1 MYVVRKEVETLTIDG
16 AGDEV
21 FSSSLPEEEV
31 EAIAAAYRIEEAY
44 PFRLSG
50 HGGLGPVGRHVVLL
64 RMEVDAVFFCSI
76 LRFAYIC
83 FQNRLRIMLITIIT
97 LLLAAAGFVWGRI
110 RADIV
115 ALIALLVLTLSG
127 ILTTQE
133 ALSGFSNPIVIMMV
147 GLFVVGGAIFNTGLA
162 KMIGARLSHLGNGSP
177 TRLFLVVV
185 LATGLIGGFVS
196 NTGTVALM
204 LPIVV
209 SMAAAAGASASRF
222 LMPLAFAS
230 SIGGML
236 TLIGTPPN
244 LVIAEAWEEFSGHP
258 LTMFSFFPTGLIC
271 LAAGTLLLI
280 PFSKMLSGDRKRN
293 SGSSGEKRTLADIVE
308 EYNLNHDLWCVDVPA
323 SSPIS
328 GLSLGALSLRAVYG
342 LDVLELRVVEGK
354 GFLKNVSQEA
364 PSASSVIEG
373 GDILFIRGPRGNV
386 DRFVADYGLSIA
398 DDSDEARRHLDFFD
412 IGLAEIVVL
421 PDSGILKE
429 TIAGLDFRNRYNVNI
444 LGVRRGGSYITDN
457 LGDRKVAN
465 GDVLLVQGTWD
476 AIGRISRDTR
486 DWVVLGEPESQASR
500 VTIDYKAP
508 IAAVIMLAMILA
520 LVFSSIPAVFIVL
533 TAGVLMMLTGCFR
546 SIADAYRTIN
556 WESIVLIAAMMPMSF
571 ALEKTGVSETV
582 SVGLVDAL
590 GGIGPHWLMAGIYFT
605 TSLLTLFISNTATSV
620 LMAPIAVQSA
630 VAYGVSPLPMLFAVT
645 FGASLCFMS
654 PFSTPPNALVMPA
667 GQYTF
672 MDYVKVGA
680 PLQLLLG
687 LLMIFVIPLFFPF

>member
-1 MYVVRKEVETLTIDG
+1 MW
-16 AGDEV
+16 
-21 FSSSLPEEEV
+21 
-31 EAIAAAYRIEEAY
+31 
-44 PFRLSG
+44 
-50 HGGLGPVGRHVVLL
+50 
-64 RMEVDAVFFCSI
+64 
-76 LRFAYIC
+76 
-83 FQNRLRIMLITIIT
+83 ITIMT
-97 LLLAAAGFVWGRI
+97 LVLAAAGFVWGRI

-115 ALIALLVLTLSG
+115 ALIALLILTLSG

-162 KMIGARLSHLGNGSP
+162 KMMGAKLSRLGNGSP

-185 LATGLIGGFVS
+185 LATGVIGGFVS

-209 SMAAAAGASASRF
+209 SMAASAGAPASRF

-244 LVIAEAWEEFSGHP
+244 LVIAEAWEEFSGKP
-258 LTMFSFFPTGLIC
+258 LTMFTFLPTGIIC

-280 PFSKMLSGDRKRN
+280 PLSKMLARGKKKNSNSTSGD
-293 SGSSGEKRTLADIVE
+293 RTLADIVE
-308 EYNLNHDLWCVDVPA
+308 EYNLNHDLWRVDVPA
-323 SSPIS
+323 SSLIS
-328 GLSLGALSLRAVYG
+328 GLSLGALSLRANYG

-354 GFLKNVSQEA
+354 GLLKNVSQEA
-364 PSASSVIEG
+364 PSAKSVIEP
-373 GDILFIRGPRGNV
+373 GDILFIRGPRENV
-386 DRFVADYGLSIA
+386 DRFVSDYDLRIA
-398 DDSDEARRHLDFFD
+398 DDNDESRRHLDFYD
-412 IGLAEIVVL
+412 IGLAELVVL
-421 PDSGILKE
+421 PNSGILKE
-429 TIAGLDFRNRYNVNI
+429 TIAELDFRNKYNVNI
-444 LGVRRGGSYITDN
+444 LGVRRGGSYITHN
-457 LGDRKVAN
+457 IGDRKVAK

-476 AIGRISRDTR
+476 AIGKISRDTR
-486 DWVVLGEPESQASR
+486 DWVVLGEPESRASK

-520 LVFSSIPAVFIVL
+520 LVFSSVPAVFVVL

-546 SIADAYRTIN
+546 TISDAYRTIN
-556 WESIVLIAAMMPMSF
+556 WESVVLIAAMMPMSF
-571 ALEKTGVSETV
+571 ALEKTGVSELV
-582 SVGLVDAL
+582 SVSLVEAL

-687 LLMIFVIPLFFPF
+687 ILMIFVIPLFFPF

>member
-1 MYVVRKEVETLTIDG
+1 
-16 AGDEV
+16 
-21 FSSSLPEEEV
+21 
-31 EAIAAAYRIEEAY
+31 
-44 PFRLSG
+44 
-50 HGGLGPVGRHVVLL
+50 
-64 RMEVDAVFFCSI
+64 
-76 LRFAYIC
+76 
-83 FQNRLRIMLITIIT
+83 MLITIIT
-97 LLLAAAGFVWGRI
+97 LVLAAAGFVWGRI
-110 RADIV
+110 RADVV

-162 KMIGARLSHLGNGSP
+162 KMVGARLSHLGNGSP

-209 SMAAAAGASASRF
+209 SMAASAGASASRF

-244 LVIAEAWEEFSGHP
+244 LVIAEAWEEFSGEP
-258 LTMFSFFPTGLIC
+258 LTMFSFLPTGLIC

-280 PFSKMLSGDRKRN
+280 PFSKMLSGNRKKN
-293 SGSSGEKRTLADIVE
+293 AGSSKENRTLTDIVE
-308 EYNLNHDLWCVDVPA
+308 EYNLNHDLWRVDVPA

-328 GLSLGALSLRAVYG
+328 GLSLGALALRANYG

-354 GFLKNVSQEA
+354 GLLKNVSQEA

-373 GDILFIRGPRGNV
+373 GDILFIRGPRDSV
-386 DRFVADYGLSIA
+386 DRFVSDYHLHIA
-398 DDSDEARRHLDFFD
+398 DDNDESRRHLDFYD

-421 PDSGILKE
+421 PNSGILKE
-429 TIAGLDFRNRYNVNI
+429 TISELDFRNRYNVNI
-444 LGVRRGGSYITDN
+444 LGVRRGGEYITEN
-457 LGDRKVAN
+457 LGDRKVTK

-476 AIGRISRDTR
+476 AIERISSNTR
-486 DWVVLGEPESQASR
+486 DWVVLGEPENQASK
-500 VTIDYKAP
+500 VTINYKAP
-508 IAAVIMLAMILA
+508 VAAVIMLAMIVS
-520 LVFSSIPAVFIVL
+520 LVFSNIPAVFIVL
-533 TAGVLMMLTGCFR
+533 TAGVMMIMTGCFR
-546 SIADAYRTIN
+546 TVADAYKTIN

-571 ALEKTGVSETV
+571 ALEKTGVSEIV
-582 SVGLVDAL
+582 SVSLVEAL
-590 GGIGPHWLMAGIYFT
+590 GSVGPHWLMAGIYFT

-645 FGASLCFMS
+645 FAASLCFMS

-672 MDYVKVGA
+672 MDYIKVGA

-687 LLMIFVIPLFFPF
+687 ILMIFVIPLFFPF

>member
-1 MYVVRKEVETLTIDG
+1 
-16 AGDEV
+16 
-21 FSSSLPEEEV
+21 
-31 EAIAAAYRIEEAY
+31 
-44 PFRLSG
+44 
-50 HGGLGPVGRHVVLL
+50 
-64 RMEVDAVFFCSI
+64 
-76 LRFAYIC
+76 
-83 FQNRLRIMLITIIT
+83 MLITIIT
-97 LLLAAAGFVWGRI
+97 LVLAAAGFVWGRI
-110 RADIV
+110 RADVV
-115 ALIALLVLTLSG
+115 ALIALLILTLSG

-162 KMIGARLSHLGNGSP
+162 KMVGARLSHLGNGSP

-209 SMAAAAGASASRF
+209 SMAASAGASASRF

-244 LVIAEAWEEFSGHP
+244 LVIAEAWEEFSGEP
-258 LTMFSFFPTGLIC
+258 LTMFSFLPTGLIC

-280 PFSKMLSGDRKRN
+280 PFSKMLSGNRKKN
-293 SGSSGEKRTLADIVE
+293 AGSSKENRTLTDIVE
-308 EYNLNHDLWCVDVPA
+308 EYNLNHDLWRVDVPS

-328 GLSLGALSLRAVYG
+328 GLSLGALALRANYG

-354 GFLKNVSQEA
+354 GLLKNVSQEA

-373 GDILFIRGPRGNV
+373 GDILFIRGPRDSV
-386 DRFVADYGLSIA
+386 DRFVSDYHLHIA
-398 DDSDEARRHLDFFD
+398 DDNDESRRHLDFYD

-421 PDSGILKE
+421 PNSGILKE
-429 TIAGLDFRNRYNVNI
+429 TIAELDFRNRYNVNI
-444 LGVRRGGSYITDN
+444 LGVRRGGEYITEN
-457 LGDRKVAN
+457 LGDRKVAK

-476 AIGRISRDTR
+476 AIERISSNTR
-486 DWVVLGEPESQASR
+486 DWVVLGEPENQASK
-500 VTIDYKAP
+500 VTINYKAP
-508 IAAVIMLAMILA
+508 VAAVIMLAMIAA
-520 LVFSSIPAVFIVL
+520 LVFSNIPAVFIVL
-533 TAGVLMMLTGCFR
+533 TAGVMMMLTGCFR
-546 SIADAYRTIN
+546 TVADAYKTIN

-571 ALEKTGVSETV
+571 ALEKTGVSEIV
-582 SVGLVDAL
+582 SVSLVEAL
-590 GGIGPHWLMAGIYFT
+590 GGVGPHWLMAGIYFT

-645 FGASLCFMS
+645 FAASLCFMS

-687 LLMIFVIPLFFPF
+687 ILMIFVIPLFFPF

>member
-1 MYVVRKEVETLTIDG
+1 
-16 AGDEV
+16 
-21 FSSSLPEEEV
+21 
-31 EAIAAAYRIEEAY
+31 
-44 PFRLSG
+44 
-50 HGGLGPVGRHVVLL
+50 
-64 RMEVDAVFFCSI
+64 
-76 LRFAYIC
+76 
-83 FQNRLRIMLITIIT
+83 MLITIIT
-97 LLLAAAGFVWGRI
+97 LILAAAGFVWGRI

-133 ALSGFSNPIVIMMV
+133 ALSGFSNPVVIMMV

-162 KMIGARLSHLGNGSP
+162 KMIGSRLSRLGNGSP

-209 SMAAAAGASASRF
+209 SMAASAGATASRF

-244 LVIAEAWEEFSGHP
+244 LVIAEAWEEFSGEP
-258 LTMFSFFPTGLIC
+258 LTMFSFLPTGLIC

-280 PFSKMLSGDRKRN
+280 PLSRLLSGKKNARSDSRN
-293 SGSSGEKRTLADIVE
+293 RTLADIVE
-308 EYNLNHDLWCVDVPA
+308 EYNLNHDLWRVDVPA

-328 GLSLGALSLRAVYG
+328 GLSLGALSLRANYG

-354 GFLKNVSQEA
+354 GLLKNVSQEA
-364 PSASSVIEG
+364 PSASSVISS
-373 GDILFIRGPRGNV
+373 GDILFIRGPRDHV
-386 DRFVADYGLSIA
+386 SRFVNDYGLRIA
-398 DDSDEARRHLDFFD
+398 DDNDESRRHLDFYD

-421 PDSGILKE
+421 PNSGILKE

-444 LGVRRGGSYITDN
+444 LGVRRGGEYITES
-457 LGDRKVAN
+457 LGDKTVTK

-476 AIGRISRDTR
+476 DIERISRNTR
-486 DWVVLGEPESQASR
+486 DWVVLGEPESQASK

-508 IAAVIMLAMILA
+508 LAAAIMLAMILA
-520 LVFSSIPAVFIVL
+520 LVFSPIPAVFIVL

-556 WESIVLIAAMMPMSF
+556 WESVVLIAAMMPMSF
-571 ALEKTGVSETV
+571 ALEKTGVSEMV
-582 SVGLVDAL
+582 SVSLVEAL
-590 GGIGPHWLMAGIYFT
+590 GGIGPHWLMAGIYVT

-680 PLQLLLG
+680 PLQFLLG

>member
-1 MYVVRKEVETLTIDG
+1 
-16 AGDEV
+16 
-21 FSSSLPEEEV
+21 
-31 EAIAAAYRIEEAY
+31 
-44 PFRLSG
+44 
-50 HGGLGPVGRHVVLL
+50 
-64 RMEVDAVFFCSI
+64 
-76 LRFAYIC
+76 
-83 FQNRLRIMLITIIT
+83 MLITIVT
-97 LLLAAAGFVWGRI
+97 LVLAAAGFVWGRI
-110 RADIV
+110 RADII
-115 ALIALLVLTLSG
+115 ALIALLVLTLTG

-147 GLFVVGGAIFNTGLA
+147 GLFIVGGAIFNTGLA
-162 KMIGARLSHLGNGSP
+162 KMIGAWLSRLGNGSP

-209 SMAAAAGASASRF
+209 SMAAGAGASASRF

-244 LVIAEAWEEFSGHP
+244 LVIAEAWEEFSGKT
-258 LTMFSFFPTGLIC
+258 LTMFSFLPTGVIC

-280 PFSKMLSGDRKRN
+280 PLSKMLSGNKKKND
-293 SGSSGEKRTLADIVE
+293 GSSDKHRTLADIVE
-308 EYNLNHDLWCVDVPA
+308 EYNLNHDLWRVDVPA

-328 GLSLGALSLRAVYG
+328 GLSLGAISLRANYG
-342 LDVLELRVVEGK
+342 LDVLELRVEGK
-354 GFLKNVSQEA
+354 GLLKNVSQEA
-364 PSASSVIEG
+364 PTASSVIEV
-373 GDILFIRGPRGNV
+373 GDILFIRGPRSNV
-386 DRFVADYGLSIA
+386 ERFVTDYGLRIA
-398 DDSDEARRHLDFFD
+398 DDNDESRRHLDFYD

-421 PDSGILKE
+421 PNSGILKE

-444 LGVRRGGSYITDN
+444 LGVRRGGEYITDS
-457 LGDRKVAN
+457 LGDRKVAK
-465 GDVLLVQGTWD
+465 GDVLLVQGTWK
-476 AIGRISRDTR
+476 AIERVSRDTR
-486 DWVVLGEPESQASR
+486 DWVVLGEPEGQASK

-508 IAAVIMLAMILA
+508 LAAVIMLAMIVA
-520 LVFSSIPAVFIVL
+520 LVFGSVPAVFVVL
-533 TAGVLMMLTGCFR
+533 TAAVLMMLTGCFR
-546 SIADAYRTIN
+546 TIADAYRTIN
-556 WESIVLIAAMMPMSF
+556 WESVVLIAAMMPMSF
-571 ALEKTGVSETV
+571 ALEKTGVSEIV
-582 SVGLVDAL
+582 SVSLVEAL

-605 TSLLTLFISNTATSV
+605 TSLLTLFISNTATAV

-687 LLMIFVIPLFFPF
+687 ILMIFVIPLFFPF

>member
-1 MYVVRKEVETLTIDG
+1 
-16 AGDEV
+16 
-21 FSSSLPEEEV
+21 
-31 EAIAAAYRIEEAY
+31 
-44 PFRLSG
+44 
-50 HGGLGPVGRHVVLL
+50 
-64 RMEVDAVFFCSI
+64 
-76 LRFAYIC
+76 
-83 FQNRLRIMLITIIT
+83 MLITIIT
-97 LLLAAAGFVWGRI
+97 LVLAAAGFVWGRI
-110 RADIV
+110 RADII

-162 KMIGARLSHLGNGSP
+162 KMIGARLSRLGNGSP

-185 LATGLIGGFVS
+185 LATGVIGGFVS

-209 SMAAAAGASASRF
+209 SMAAAAGATASRF

-230 SIGGML
+230 SMGGML

-244 LVIAEAWEEFSGHP
+244 HVIAEAWEEFSGEA
-258 LTMFSFFPTGLIC
+258 LSMFSFLPAGLVC

-280 PFSKMLSGDRKRN
+280 PLSKMLSGKKKN
-293 SGSSGEKRTLADIVE
+293 SAASDGNRTLADIVE
-308 EYNLNHDLWCVDVPA
+308 EYNLNHDLWRVDVP
-323 SSPIS
+323 SSSLIS
-328 GLSLGALSLRAVYG
+328 GLSLGALSLRSNYG

-354 GFLKNVSQEA
+354 GLLKNVSQEA
-364 PSASSVIEG
+364 PSASSVIES
-373 GDILFIRGPRGNV
+373 GDILFIRGPRENV
-386 DRFVADYGLSIA
+386 DRFVADYGLRIA
-398 DDSDEARRHLDFFD
+398 DDSDESRRHLDFYD

-421 PDSGILKE
+421 PNSGILKE

-444 LGVRRGGSYITDN
+444 LGVRRGGNYITGN
-457 LGDRKVAN
+457 LGDRKVAK

-476 AIGRISRDTR
+476 SIGKISRDTR
-486 DWVVLGEPESQASR
+486 DWVVLGEPESRASK

-520 LVFSSIPAVFIVL
+520 LVFSSVPAVFVVL
-533 TAGVLMMLTGCFR
+533 TASVLMMLTGCFR
-546 SIADAYRTIN
+546 TVADAYRTIN
-556 WESIVLIAAMMPMSF
+556 WESVVLIAAMMPMSF
-571 ALEKTGVSETV
+571 ALEKTGVSEMV
-582 SVGLVDAL
+582 SVSLVDAL
-590 GGIGPHWLMAGIYFT
+590 GGAGPLLLMAGIYFT
-605 TSLLTLFISNTATSV
+605 TSLLTMFISNTATSV

-680 PLQLLLG
+680 PLQILLG
-687 LLMIFVIPLFFPF
+687 ILMIFIIPLFFPF

>member
-1 MYVVRKEVETLTIDG
+1 MW
-16 AGDEV
+16 
-21 FSSSLPEEEV
+21 
-31 EAIAAAYRIEEAY
+31 
-44 PFRLSG
+44 
-50 HGGLGPVGRHVVLL
+50 
-64 RMEVDAVFFCSI
+64 
-76 LRFAYIC
+76 
-83 FQNRLRIMLITIIT
+83 ITIMT
-97 LLLAAAGFVWGRI
+97 LVLAAAGFVWGRI

-115 ALIALLVLTLSG
+115 ALIALLILTLSG

-147 GLFVVGGAIFNTGLA
+147 GLFIVGGAIFNTGLA
-162 KMIGARLSHLGNGSP
+162 KMMGAKLSRLGNGSP

-185 LATGLIGGFVS
+185 LATGVIGGFVS

-209 SMAAAAGASASRF
+209 SMAASAGAPASRF

-244 LVIAEAWEEFSGHP
+244 LVIAEAWEEFSGKP
-258 LTMFSFFPTGLIC
+258 LTMFSFLPAGLVC
-271 LAAGTLLLI
+271 LVAGTLLLI
-280 PFSKMLSGDRKRN
+280 PLSKILTRGKKKNSGAVKGDR
-293 SGSSGEKRTLADIVE
+293 TLVDIVE
-308 EYNLNHDLWCVDVPA
+308 EYNLNHDLWRVDVP
-323 SSPIS
+323 SSSLIS
-328 GLSLGALSLRAVYG
+328 GLSLGALSLRANYG

-354 GFLKNVSQEA
+354 GLLKNVSQEA
-364 PSASSVIEG
+364 PSAKSVIEP
-373 GDILFIRGPRGNV
+373 GDILFIRGPRENV
-386 DRFVADYGLSIA
+386 DRFVSDYDLRIA
-398 DDSDEARRHLDFFD
+398 DDNVESRRHLDFYD
-412 IGLAEIVVL
+412 IGLAELVVL
-421 PDSGILKE
+421 PNSGILKE
-429 TIAGLDFRNRYNVNI
+429 TIAELDFRNKYNVNI
-444 LGVRRGGSYITDN
+444 LGVRRGGSYITHN
-457 LGDRKVAN
+457 IGERKVSK
-465 GDVLLVQGTWD
+465 GDVLLVQATWD
-476 AIGRISRDTR
+476 AIGKISRDTR
-486 DWVVLGEPESQASR
+486 DWVVLGEPESRASK

-520 LVFSSIPAVFIVL
+520 LVFSSVPAVFVVL
-533 TAGVLMMLTGCFR
+533 TACVLMMLTGCFR
-546 SIADAYRTIN
+546 TISDAYRTIN
-556 WESIVLIAAMMPMSF
+556 WESVVLIAAMMPMSF
-571 ALEKTGVSETV
+571 ALEKTGVSELV
-582 SVGLVDAL
+582 SVSLVEAL

-687 LLMIFVIPLFFPF
+687 ILMIFVIPLFFPF

>member
-1 MYVVRKEVETLTIDG
+1 MW
-16 AGDEV
+16 
-21 FSSSLPEEEV
+21 
-31 EAIAAAYRIEEAY
+31 
-44 PFRLSG
+44 
-50 HGGLGPVGRHVVLL
+50 
-64 RMEVDAVFFCSI
+64 
-76 LRFAYIC
+76 
-83 FQNRLRIMLITIIT
+83 ITIMT
-97 LLLAAAGFVWGRI
+97 LVLAAAGFVWGRI

-115 ALIALLVLTLSG
+115 ALIALLILTLSG
-127 ILTTQE
+127 ILSTQE

-162 KMIGARLSHLGNGSP
+162 KMMGAKLSRLGNGSP

-185 LATGLIGGFVS
+185 LATGVIGGFVS

-209 SMAAAAGASASRF
+209 SMAASAGAPASRF

-244 LVIAEAWEEFSGHP
+244 LVIAEAWEEFSGKP
-258 LTMFSFFPTGLIC
+258 LTMFTFLPTGIIC

-280 PFSKMLSGDRKRN
+280 PLSKMLARGKKKNSNSTSGD
-293 SGSSGEKRTLADIVE
+293 RTLADIVE
-308 EYNLNHDLWCVDVPA
+308 EYNLNHDLWRVDVPA
-323 SSPIS
+323 SSLIS
-328 GLSLGALSLRAVYG
+328 GLSLGALSLRANYG

-354 GFLKNVSQEA
+354 GLLKNVSQEA
-364 PSASSVIEG
+364 PSAKSVIEP
-373 GDILFIRGPRGNV
+373 GDILFIRGPRENV
-386 DRFVADYGLSIA
+386 DRFVSDYDLRIA
-398 DDSDEARRHLDFFD
+398 DDNDESRRHLDFYD
-412 IGLAEIVVL
+412 IGLAELVVL
-421 PDSGILKE
+421 PNSGILKE
-429 TIAGLDFRNRYNVNI
+429 TIAELDFRNKYNVNI
-444 LGVRRGGSYITDN
+444 LGVRRGGSYITHN
-457 LGDRKVAN
+457 IGDRKVAK

-476 AIGRISRDTR
+476 AIGKISRDTR
-486 DWVVLGEPESQASR
+486 DWVVLGEPESRASK

-520 LVFSSIPAVFIVL
+520 LVFSSVPAVFVVL

-546 SIADAYRTIN
+546 TISDAYRTIN
-556 WESIVLIAAMMPMSF
+556 WESVVLIASMMPMSF
-571 ALEKTGVSETV
+571 ALEKTGVSEMV
-582 SVGLVDAL
+582 SVSLVEAL

-687 LLMIFVIPLFFPF
+687 ILMIFVIPLFFPF

>member
-1 MYVVRKEVETLTIDG
+1 
-16 AGDEV
+16 
-21 FSSSLPEEEV
+21 
-31 EAIAAAYRIEEAY
+31 
-44 PFRLSG
+44 
-50 HGGLGPVGRHVVLL
+50 
-64 RMEVDAVFFCSI
+64 
-76 LRFAYIC
+76 
-83 FQNRLRIMLITIIT
+83 MLITIIT
-97 LLLAAAGFVWGRI
+97 LVLAAAGFVWGRI
-110 RADIV
+110 RADVV
-115 ALIALLVLTLSG
+115 ALIALLILTLSG

-162 KMIGARLSHLGNGSP
+162 KMVGARLSHLGNGSP

-209 SMAAAAGASASRF
+209 SMAASAGASASRF

-244 LVIAEAWEEFSGHP
+244 LVIAEAWEEFSGEP
-258 LTMFSFFPTGLIC
+258 LTMFSFLPTGLIC

-280 PFSKMLSGDRKRN
+280 PFSKMLSGNRKKN
-293 SGSSGEKRTLADIVE
+293 AGSSKENRTLTDIVE
-308 EYNLNHDLWCVDVPA
+308 EYNLNHDLWRVDVPA

-328 GLSLGALSLRAVYG
+328 GLSLGALALRANYG

-354 GFLKNVSQEA
+354 GLLKNVSQEA

-373 GDILFIRGPRGNV
+373 GDILFIRGPRDSV
-386 DRFVADYGLSIA
+386 DRFVSDYHLHIA
-398 DDSDEARRHLDFFD
+398 DDNDESRRHLDFYD

-421 PDSGILKE
+421 PNSGILKE
-429 TIAGLDFRNRYNVNI
+429 TIAELDFRNRYNVNI
-444 LGVRRGGSYITDN
+444 LGVRRGGEYITEN
-457 LGDRKVAN
+457 LGDRKVAK

-476 AIGRISRDTR
+476 AIERISSNTR
-486 DWVVLGEPESQASR
+486 DWVVLGEPENQASK
-500 VTIDYKAP
+500 VTINYKAP
-508 IAAVIMLAMILA
+508 VAAVIMLAMIA
-520 LVFSSIPAVFIVL
+520 TLVFSNIPAVFIVL
-533 TAGVLMMLTGCFR
+533 TAGVMMMLTGCFR
-546 SIADAYRTIN
+546 TVADAYKTIN

-571 ALEKTGVSETV
+571 ALEKTGVSEIV
-582 SVGLVDAL
+582 SVSLVEAL
-590 GGIGPHWLMAGIYFT
+590 GSVGPHWLMAGIYFT

-645 FGASLCFMS
+645 FAASLCFMS

-687 LLMIFVIPLFFPF
+687 ILMIFVIPLFFPF

>member
-1 MYVVRKEVETLTIDG
+1 
-16 AGDEV
+16 
-21 FSSSLPEEEV
+21 
-31 EAIAAAYRIEEAY
+31 
-44 PFRLSG
+44 
-50 HGGLGPVGRHVVLL
+50 
-64 RMEVDAVFFCSI
+64 
-76 LRFAYIC
+76 
-83 FQNRLRIMLITIIT
+83 MLITIIT
-97 LLLAAAGFVWGRI
+97 LVLAAAGFVWGRI
-110 RADIV
+110 RADVV
-115 ALIALLVLTLSG
+115 ALIALLILTLSG

-162 KMIGARLSHLGNGSP
+162 KMVGARLSHLGNGSP

-209 SMAAAAGASASRF
+209 SMAASAGASASRF

-244 LVIAEAWEEFSGHP
+244 LVIAEAWEEFSGEP
-258 LTMFSFFPTGLIC
+258 LTMFSFLPTGLIC

-280 PFSKMLSGDRKRN
+280 PFSKMLSGNRKKN
-293 SGSSGEKRTLADIVE
+293 AGSSKENRTLTDIVE
-308 EYNLNHDLWCVDVPA
+308 EYNLNHDLWRVDVPA

-328 GLSLGALSLRAVYG
+328 GLSLGALALRANYG

-354 GFLKNVSQEA
+354 GLLKNVSQEA

-373 GDILFIRGPRGNV
+373 GDILFIRGPRDSV
-386 DRFVADYGLSIA
+386 DRFVSDYHLHIA
-398 DDSDEARRHLDFFD
+398 DDNDESRRHLDFYD

-421 PDSGILKE
+421 PNSGILKE
-429 TIAGLDFRNRYNVNI
+429 TIAELDFRNRYNVNI
-444 LGVRRGGSYITDN
+444 LGVRRGGEYITEN
-457 LGDRKVAN
+457 LGDRKVAK

-476 AIGRISRDTR
+476 AIERISSNTR
-486 DWVVLGEPESQASR
+486 DWVVLGEPENQASK
-500 VTIDYKAP
+500 VTINYKAP
-508 IAAVIMLAMILA
+508 VAAVIMLAMIAA
-520 LVFSSIPAVFIVL
+520 LVFSNIPAVFIVL
-533 TAGVLMMLTGCFR
+533 TAGVMMMLTGCFR
-546 SIADAYRTIN
+546 TVADAYKTIN

-571 ALEKTGVSETV
+571 ALEKTGVSEIV
-582 SVGLVDAL
+582 SVSLVEAL
-590 GGIGPHWLMAGIYFT
+590 GGVGPHWLMAGIYFT

-645 FGASLCFMS
+645 FAASLCFMS

-687 LLMIFVIPLFFPF
+687 ILMIFVIPLFFPF

>member
-1 MYVVRKEVETLTIDG
+1 
-16 AGDEV
+16 
-21 FSSSLPEEEV
+21 
-31 EAIAAAYRIEEAY
+31 
-44 PFRLSG
+44 
-50 HGGLGPVGRHVVLL
+50 
-64 RMEVDAVFFCSI
+64 
-76 LRFAYIC
+76 
-83 FQNRLRIMLITIIT
+83 MLITIIT
-97 LLLAAAGFVWGRI
+97 LVLAAAGFVWGRI
-110 RADIV
+110 RADII

-162 KMIGARLSHLGNGSP
+162 KMIGARLSRLGNGSP

-185 LATGLIGGFVS
+185 LATGVIGGFVS

-209 SMAAAAGASASRF
+209 SMAAAAGATASRF

-230 SIGGML
+230 SMGGML

-244 LVIAEAWEEFSGHP
+244 LVIAEAWEEFSGET
-258 LTMFSFFPTGLIC
+258 LSMFSFLPAGAVC

-280 PFSKMLSGDRKRN
+280 PLSKMLSGKKKN
-293 SGSSGEKRTLADIVE
+293 SMTSEGNRTLADIVE
-308 EYNLNHDLWCVDVPA
+308 EYNLNHDLWRVDVP
-323 SSPIS
+323 SSSLIS
-328 GLSLGALSLRAVYG
+328 GLSLGALSLRSNYG

-354 GFLKNVSQEA
+354 GLLKNVSQEA
-364 PSASSVIEG
+364 PSASSVIES
-373 GDILFIRGPRGNV
+373 GDILFIRGPRDNV
-386 DRFVADYGLSIA
+386 DRFVADYGLRIA
-398 DDSDEARRHLDFFD
+398 DDSDESRRHLDFYD

-421 PDSGILKE
+421 PNSGILKE

-444 LGVRRGGSYITDN
+444 LGVRRGGNYITGN
-457 LGDRKVAN
+457 LGDRKVAK

-476 AIGRISRDTR
+476 SIGKISRDTR
-486 DWVVLGEPESQASR
+486 DWVVLGEPESRASK

-508 IAAVIMLAMILA
+508 IAAVVMLAMILA
-520 LVFSSIPAVFIVL
+520 LVFSSVPAVFVVL
-533 TAGVLMMLTGCFR
+533 TASVLMMLTGCFR
-546 SIADAYRTIN
+546 TVADAYRTIN
-556 WESIVLIAAMMPMSF
+556 WESVVLIAAMMPMSF
-571 ALEKTGVSETV
+571 ALEKTGVSEMV
-582 SVGLVDAL
+582 SVSLVDAL
-590 GGIGPHWLMAGIYFT
+590 GGSGPLLLMAGIYLT
-605 TSLLTLFISNTATSV
+605 TSLLTMFISNTATSV

-680 PLQLLLG
+680 PLQILLG
-687 LLMIFVIPLFFPF
+687 ILMIFIIPLFFPF

>member
-1 MYVVRKEVETLTIDG
+1 
-16 AGDEV
+16 
-21 FSSSLPEEEV
+21 
-31 EAIAAAYRIEEAY
+31 
-44 PFRLSG
+44 
-50 HGGLGPVGRHVVLL
+50 
-64 RMEVDAVFFCSI
+64 
-76 LRFAYIC
+76 
-83 FQNRLRIMLITIIT
+83 MLITIIT
-97 LLLAAAGFVWGRI
+97 LILAAAGFVWGRI
-110 RADIV
+110 RADVV

-162 KMIGARLSHLGNGSP
+162 KMVGARLSHLGNGSP

-209 SMAAAAGASASRF
+209 SMAASAGASASRF

-244 LVIAEAWEEFSGHP
+244 LVIAEAWEEFSGEP
-258 LTMFSFFPTGLIC
+258 LTMFSFLPTGLIC

-280 PFSKMLSGDRKRN
+280 PFSKMLSGNRKKN
-293 SGSSGEKRTLADIVE
+293 AGSSKENRTLTDIVE
-308 EYNLNHDLWCVDVPA
+308 EYNLNHDLWRVDVPS

-328 GLSLGALSLRAVYG
+328 GLSLGALALRANYG

-354 GFLKNVSQEA
+354 GLLKNVSQEA

-373 GDILFIRGPRGNV
+373 GDILFIRGPRDSV
-386 DRFVADYGLSIA
+386 DRFVSDYHLHIA
-398 DDSDEARRHLDFFD
+398 DDNDELRRHLDFYD

-421 PDSGILKE
+421 PNSGILKE
-429 TIAGLDFRNRYNVNI
+429 TIAELDFRNRYNVNI
-444 LGVRRGGSYITDN
+444 LGVRRGGEYITEN
-457 LGDRKVAN
+457 LGDRKVAK

-476 AIGRISRDTR
+476 AIERISSNTR
-486 DWVVLGEPESQASR
+486 DWVVLGEPENQASK
-500 VTIDYKAP
+500 VTINYKAP
-508 IAAVIMLAMILA
+508 VAAVIMLAMIAA
-520 LVFSSIPAVFIVL
+520 LVFSNIPAVFIVL
-533 TAGVLMMLTGCFR
+533 TAGVMMMLTGCFR
-546 SIADAYRTIN
+546 TVADAYKTIN

-571 ALEKTGVSETV
+571 ALEKTGVSEIV
-582 SVGLVDAL
+582 SVSLVEAL
-590 GGIGPHWLMAGIYFT
+590 GSVGPHWLMAGIYFT

-645 FGASLCFMS
+645 FAASLCFMS

-687 LLMIFVIPLFFPF
+687 ILMIFVIPLFFPF

>member
-1 MYVVRKEVETLTIDG
+1 MW
-16 AGDEV
+16 
-21 FSSSLPEEEV
+21 
-31 EAIAAAYRIEEAY
+31 
-44 PFRLSG
+44 
-50 HGGLGPVGRHVVLL
+50 
-64 RMEVDAVFFCSI
+64 
-76 LRFAYIC
+76 
-83 FQNRLRIMLITIIT
+83 ITIMT
-97 LLLAAAGFVWGRI
+97 LVLAAAGFVWGRI

-115 ALIALLVLTLSG
+115 ALIALLILTLSG

-147 GLFVVGGAIFNTGLA
+147 GLFIVGGAIFNTGLA
-162 KMIGARLSHLGNGSP
+162 KMMGAKLSRLGNGSP

-185 LATGLIGGFVS
+185 LATGVIGGFVS

-209 SMAAAAGASASRF
+209 SMAASAGAPASRF

-244 LVIAEAWEEFSGHP
+244 LVIAEAWEEFSGKP
-258 LTMFSFFPTGLIC
+258 LTMFSFLPAGLVC
-271 LAAGTLLLI
+271 LVAGTLLLI
-280 PFSKMLSGDRKRN
+280 PLSKILTRGKKKNSGAVKGDR
-293 SGSSGEKRTLADIVE
+293 TLVDIVE
-308 EYNLNHDLWCVDVPA
+308 EYNLNHDLWRVDVPA
-323 SSPIS
+323 SSLIS
-328 GLSLGALSLRAVYG
+328 GLSLGALSLRANYG

-354 GFLKNVSQEA
+354 GLLKNVSQEA
-364 PSASSVIEG
+364 PSAKSVIEP
-373 GDILFIRGPRGNV
+373 GDILFIRGPRENV
-386 DRFVADYGLSIA
+386 DRFVSDYDLRIA
-398 DDSDEARRHLDFFD
+398 DDNDESRRHLDFYD
-412 IGLAEIVVL
+412 IGLAELVVL
-421 PDSGILKE
+421 PNSGILKE
-429 TIAGLDFRNRYNVNI
+429 TIAELDFRNKYNVNI
-444 LGVRRGGSYITDN
+444 LGVRRGGSYITHN
-457 LGDRKVAN
+457 IGERKVSK

-476 AIGRISRDTR
+476 AIGKISRDTR
-486 DWVVLGEPESQASR
+486 DWVVLGEPESRASK

-520 LVFSSIPAVFIVL
+520 LVFSSVPAVFVVL
-533 TAGVLMMLTGCFR
+533 TACVLMMLTGCFR
-546 SIADAYRTIN
+546 TISDAYRTIN
-556 WESIVLIAAMMPMSF
+556 WESVVLIAAMMPMSF
-571 ALEKTGVSETV
+571 ALEKTGVSELV
-582 SVGLVDAL
+582 SVSLVEAL

-687 LLMIFVIPLFFPF
+687 ILMIFVIPLFFPF

>member
-1 MYVVRKEVETLTIDG
+1 
-16 AGDEV
+16 
-21 FSSSLPEEEV
+21 
-31 EAIAAAYRIEEAY
+31 
-44 PFRLSG
+44 
-50 HGGLGPVGRHVVLL
+50 
-64 RMEVDAVFFCSI
+64 
-76 LRFAYIC
+76 
-83 FQNRLRIMLITIIT
+83 
-97 LLLAAAGFVWGRI
+97 
-110 RADIV
+110 
-115 ALIALLVLTLSG
+115 
-127 ILTTQE
+127 
-133 ALSGFSNPIVIMMV
+133 MV

-162 KMIGARLSHLGNGSP
+162 KMVGARLSHLGNGSP

-209 SMAAAAGASASRF
+209 SMAASAGASASRF

-244 LVIAEAWEEFSGHP
+244 LVIAEAWEEFSGEP
-258 LTMFSFFPTGLIC
+258 LTMFSFLPTGLIC

-280 PFSKMLSGDRKRN
+280 PFSKMLSGNRKKN
-293 SGSSGEKRTLADIVE
+293 AGSSKENRTLTDIVE
-308 EYNLNHDLWCVDVPA
+308 EYNLNHDLWRVDVPA

-328 GLSLGALSLRAVYG
+328 GLSLGALALRANYG

-354 GFLKNVSQEA
+354 GLLKNVSQEA

-373 GDILFIRGPRGNV
+373 GDILFIRGPRDSV
-386 DRFVADYGLSIA
+386 DRFVSDYHLHIA
-398 DDSDEARRHLDFFD
+398 DDNDESRRHLDFYD

-421 PDSGILKE
+421 PNSGILKE
-429 TIAGLDFRNRYNVNI
+429 TIAELDFRNRYNVNI
-444 LGVRRGGSYITDN
+444 LGVRRGGEYITEN
-457 LGDRKVAN
+457 LGDRKVAK

-476 AIGRISRDTR
+476 AIERISSNTR
-486 DWVVLGEPESQASR
+486 DWVVLGEPENQASK
-500 VTIDYKAP
+500 VTINYKAP
-508 IAAVIMLAMILA
+508 VAAVIMLAMIAA
-520 LVFSSIPAVFIVL
+520 LVFSNIPAVFIVL
-533 TAGVLMMLTGCFR
+533 TAGVMMMLTGCFR
-546 SIADAYRTIN
+546 TVADAYKTIN

-571 ALEKTGVSETV
+571 ALEKTGVSEIV
-582 SVGLVDAL
+582 SVSLVEAL
-590 GGIGPHWLMAGIYFT
+590 GSVGPHWLMAGIYFT

-645 FGASLCFMS
+645 FAASLCFMS

-687 LLMIFVIPLFFPF
+687 ILMIFVIPLFFPF